1 MPHAVIAG
9 PIHAAGV
16 ALLKGRG
23 WRCTHFTE
31 ESPDAYLAALPE
43 ADALLIR
50 TQSLTAEAIA
60 SAPGLRIVSRH
71 GVGYDAVDREA
82 LAARRIPL
90 AVVGDV
96 NSRTVA
102 EHAMMLLLAAA
113 RRALRSDRAV
123 RAGDWAYRNSLAP
136 RELYARTLL
145 IVGYG
150 RIGRHLAAM
159 AAGFGMRIVAFD
171 PYLEAGDFE
180 GVVRAETLKDAL
192 ADADFVSLHLPKGG
206 ETVLDA
212 AAIARMKPGAVVV
225 NTARGGLIDEAALA
239 EALRSGHLGAAG
251 LDVFE
256 TEPPP
261 PDHPLL
267 DCDTA
272 ILTPHSAS
280 LTADC
285 AERMALRSAQSILDH
300 FDGRLDPGLVVTPP
314 G

>member
-9 PIHAAGV
+9 PIHSAGV
-16 ALLKGRG
+16 ALLEGRG
-23 WRCTHFTE
+23 WRCTHVTE
-31 ESPDAYLAALPE
+31 DTPDAYRAALPG

-50 TQSLTAEAIA
+50 TQPLPAEAIA
-60 SAPGLRIVSRH
+60 QAPALRLVSRH
-71 GVGYDAVDREA
+71 GVGYDAVDRNA
-82 LAARRIPL
+82 LAARGIPL
-90 AVVGDV
+90 AIIGDV

-113 RRALRSDRAV
+113 RRALTSDRAV
-123 RAGDWAYRNSLAP
+123 RAGEWAYRNALAS
-136 RELYARTLL
+136 RELFGRTLL

-159 AAGFGMRIVAFD
+159 ATGFGLRILAYD
-171 PYLEAGDFE
+171 PYLDATAFDGAE
-180 GVVRAETLKDAL
+180 RAVTLAPAL
-192 ADADFVSLHLPKGG
+192 GEADFVSLHLPRGDG
-206 ETVLDA
+206 QILDA

-239 EALRSGHLGAAG
+239 EALHAGHLGAAG
-251 LDVFE
+251 LDVFA

-261 PDHPLL
+261 PDHPLQA
-267 DCDTA
+267 CDSA

-285 AERMALRSAQSILDH
+285 AERMALRAAQNILDH
-300 FDGRLDPGLVVTPP
+300 FDGRLDPGFVVQAP

>member
-1 MPHAVIAG
+1 MPDAVIAG

-16 ALLKGRG
+16 ALLEGRG

-31 ESPDAYLAALPE
+31 EVPDAYRAALPE
-43 ADALLIR
+43 ADALLLR
-50 TQSLTAEAIA
+50 TQPLTAEAIA
-60 SAPGLRIVSRH
+60 TAPGLRIVSRH
-71 GVGYDAVDREA
+71 GVGYDAVDRAA
-82 LAARRIPL
+82 LAARAIPL

-113 RRALRSDRAV
+113 RRALASDRAV

-136 RELYARTLL
+136 RELYGRTLL
-145 IVGYG
+145 ILGYG

-159 AAGFGMRIVAFD
+159 AGGFGMRILAFD
-171 PYLEAGDFE
+171 PYLDAAAFAG
-180 GVVRAETLKDAL
+180 VTRADTLDGAL
-192 ADADFVSLHLPKGG
+192 GDADFVSLHMPRGDG
-206 ETVLDA
+206 AVLDA
-212 AAIARMKPGAVVV
+212 TAIARMKPGAVVV

-239 EALRSGHLGAAG
+239 DALRTGHLGAAG
-251 LDVFE
+251 LDVFAA
-256 TEPPP
+256 EPPP
-261 PDHPLL
+261 PDHPLR

-285 AERMALRSAQSILDH
+285 AERMALRSAQNILDH
-300 FDGRLDPGLVVTPP
+300 FDGRLDPGFVVTPP